1 MVANKTEIRIISAN
15 CQGLNDYKKRKDV
28 FQYYRQQCNILCV
41 VDTHFTVEMENEIR
55 NEWGFD
61 AYFSSYSSKSRG
73 VAILINNNFDIKVHE
88 KIPDPNG
95 NF

>member
-1 MVANKTEIRIISAN
+1 MV
-15 CQGLNDYKKRKDV
+15 DP
-28 FQYYRQQCNILCV
+28 
-41 VDTHFTVEMENEIR
+41 HFTGEMENEIR
-55 NEWGFD
+55 NEWGID

-95 NF
+95 IFFFIDASIVNNRITLIMYIWTKC